1 MKSTKTMIITAMFA
15 AVIAVLAQIA
25 FPLPSGVPVTLQT
38 FAVAL
43 TGVVLG
49 AKLGTISTFIYILLG
64 AVGVP
69 VFSGFNG
76 GLGAIV
82 GKTGGFIWGFLFL
95 AFFAGAGAAMM
106 KGAPD
111 SVKKDASVYSRR
123 LCPWNYRPP
132 YLPCAR
138 DGAVCHSREHGLLA
152 GGGSGF
158 GSLSGQGC
166 LFPGSCLHTG
176 TSGTKAA
183 LPVFFSAKASTGEK
197 SALTQS
203 SSASRL

>member
-69 VFSGFNG
+69 VFSGLNG
-76 GLGAIV
+76 GLG
-82 GKTGGFIWGFLFL
+82 F
-95 AFFAGAGAAMM
+95 
-106 KGAPD
+106 
-111 SVKKDASVYSRR
+111 
-123 LCPWNYRPP
+123 
-132 YLPCAR
+132 
-138 DGAVCHSREHGLLA
+138 EGLDL
-152 GGGSGF
+152 GGGSAKGEAYDHAGDGGCPGQLLGQYGGPDGVGAD
-158 GSLSGQGC
+158 GSEAVLLGLGAE
-166 LFPGSCLHTG
+166 
-176 TSGTKAA
+176 AA
-183 LPVFFSAKASTGEK
+183 DVSL
-197 SALTQS
+197 
-203 SSASRL
+203 

>member
-111 SVKKDASVYSRR
+111 SGKKDAGKGKT
-123 LCPWNYRPP
+123 
-132 YLPCAR
+132 A
-138 DGAVCHSREHGLLA
+138 LL
-152 GGGSGF
+152 
-158 GSLSGQGC
+158 
-166 LFPGSCLHTG
+166 
-176 TSGTKAA
+176 
-183 LPVFFSAKASTGEK
+183 
-197 SALTQS
+197 SALLNAAVREPMFPRIKAKITWLT
-203 SSASRL
+203 ATR